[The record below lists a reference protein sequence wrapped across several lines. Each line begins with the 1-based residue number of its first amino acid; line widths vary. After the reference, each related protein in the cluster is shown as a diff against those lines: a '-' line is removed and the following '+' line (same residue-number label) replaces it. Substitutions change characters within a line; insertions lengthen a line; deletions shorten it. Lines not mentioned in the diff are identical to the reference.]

1 MDSDNDG
8 ESFVERNLSLMKERL
23 ARRLEKKR
31 RKLEQEED
39 LEPLLDAQHDDH
51 LQGELVLFRPQI
63 FITGM
68 STSPSSRSRLFS
80 HQSVVNDIFSVH
92 TTRESLT
99 SHCQD
104 VQCLTEDLE
113 GIFRG
118 NTFRGITID

>member
-51 LQGELVLFRPQI
+51 LQGELVDDPPGDPHGGLLGDPLDGAPVQGAPLLDPDA
-63 FITGM
+63 T
-68 STSPSSRSRLFS
+68 
-80 HQSVVNDIFSVH
+80 
-92 TTRESLT
+92 
-99 SHCQD
+99 D
-104 VQCLTEDLE
+104 VETLAE
-113 GIFRG
+113 RVK
-118 NTFRGITID
+118 